1 MPEYICPRCG
11 YSSHIRTYLHKH
23 FLRKKTCIPKISNV
37 DIYYCYKKV
46 MGEEH
51 PDIVKNNTQSI
62 FNKNVNANVNAGVNA
77 SVNASVNV
85 NANVNAKMDNV
96 NAKMDNV
103 NADVNAKMDSVNAN
117 VNVENDTVNVNINDN
132 KITKYQCKYCNKY
145 LNSRQGRYAHHKICK
160 GKDNPLNSS
169 LEPSYI
175 SDSTLSQDSKD
186 LIINQQARQLE
197 IMKGQIEVLLNQN
210 STPNIQNIQGDQNN
224 VNFYI
229 NAFGK
234 ENIEYITGNIIQKLI
249 THEPMN
255 SVPKLLQNIHFHPN
269 HTENHN
275 IYIPNKK
282 DSLAKI
288 YDGTKWVYRKK
299 KEAIED
305 MANKALIIMEESDNT
320 NNIATIKEQY
330 FDGDKKTV
338 NRIHEDTEIMILNE
352 GKNILK

>member
-37 DIYYCYKKV
+37 DIYYCYKQV

-85 NANVNAKMDNV
+85 NANV

-145 LNSRQGRYAHHKICK
+145 LNSRQ
-160 GKDNPLNSS
+160 
-169 LEPSYI
+169 
-175 SDSTLSQDSKD
+175 
-186 LIINQQARQLE
+186 
-197 IMKGQIEVLLNQN
+197 
-210 STPNIQNIQGDQNN
+210 
-224 VNFYI
+224 
-229 NAFGK
+229 
-234 ENIEYITGNIIQKLI
+234 
-249 THEPMN
+249 
-255 SVPKLLQNIHFHPN
+255 
-269 HTENHN
+269 
-275 IYIPNKK
+275 
-282 DSLAKI
+282 
-288 YDGTKWVYRKK
+288 
-299 KEAIED
+299 
-305 MANKALIIMEESDNT
+305 
-320 NNIATIKEQY
+320 
-330 FDGDKKTV
+330 
-338 NRIHEDTEIMILNE
+338 
-352 GKNILK
+352 